1 MQIMSKFSSVQFSA
15 SVACLYWHILW
26 AAAPVTSL
34 EVSGN
39 LLQAAF
45 LLMAAVNLAVSGS
58 QSVLRIQFS
67 SM

>member
-1 MQIMSKFSSVQFSA
+1 MKFTHSA
-15 SVACLYWHILW
+15 LQLTPFYPWVCLHHTFAVRNLIGL
-26 AAAPVTSL
+26 L
-34 EVSGN
+34 EVSDN

-58 QSVLRIQFS
+58 QSVLQIQFS

>member
-1 MQIMSKFSSVQFSA
+1 MQIMSKFSSVQFSV

-26 AAAPVTSL
+26 AAARVTSL
-34 EVSGN
+34 EVSDN

-58 QSVLRIQFS
+58 QSVLQIQFS